1 MMKKLLLIA
10 IMFCASLMSMAQDVI
25 VKKDGTTIQSK
36 VMEISETEI
45 KYKKWSNQDGPL
57 YSIKRSSVDSIN
69 YQNGD
74 IELFTSET
82 HDDQPSSHN
91 HGIMERKGRDLVL
104 NGRKIYGE
112 EVRFLVG
119 EQNYQTYLS
128 ARKQMGTGDLFGT
141 LFWPSLGVT
150 VSLVTL
156 AFILPNYHYS
166 NGQYYYSPNE
176 SLLLKGC
183 IAGLVADVTLPF
195 MCIFKGIGKGRL
207 DWVASDYNKNGS
219 ASAFSYHVSP
229 SIMKCNLVESQGN
242 LGVGLTFTMSF

>member
-1 MMKKLLLIA
+1 MKKHLLLIVL
-10 IMFCASLMSMAQDVI
+10 FCASLMSMAQDVI

-36 VMEISETEI
+36 VLEISETEI

-82 HDDQPSSHN
+82 DDNQPSSHN

-119 EQNYQTYLS
+119 EKNYQTYLG
-128 ARKQMGTGDLFGT
+128 ARKQMGTGELFGS
-141 LFWPSLGVT
+141 LFWPSLGVS
-150 VSLVTL
+150 VSLIAS
-156 AFILPNYHYS
+156 AFIWPNH
-166 NGQYYYSPNE
+166 GYYSPNDWRF
-176 SLLLKGC
+176 KIGC
-183 IAGLVADVTLPF
+183 VAGLVADVSLPF

-207 DWVASDYNKNGS
+207 DWVASDYNRNGS

-229 SIMKCNLVESQGN
+229 SIMRFNSVESQGN

>member
-1 MMKKLLLIA
+1 MKKHLLLIVL
-10 IMFCASLMSMAQDVI
+10 CYASLMSMAQDVI
-25 VKKDGTTIQSK
+25 VKKDGTTIQGK

-57 YSIKRSSVDSIN
+57 YSIKRSSVDLIN

-82 HDDQPSSHN
+82 DDNQPSSHN

-119 EQNYQTYLS
+119 EKNYQTYLG
-128 ARKQMGTGDLFGT
+128 ARKQMGTGELFGT
-141 LFWPSLGVT
+141 LFWPSLGVS
-150 VSLVTL
+150 VSLIAS
-156 AFILPNYHYS
+156 AFIWPNH
-166 NGQYYYSPNE
+166 GYYSPNDWRF
-176 SLLLKGC
+176 KIGC
-183 IAGLVADVTLPF
+183 VAGLVADVSLPF

-207 DWVASDYNKNGS
+207 DWVASDYNRNGS

-229 SIMKCNLVESQGN
+229 SIMRFNSVESQGN